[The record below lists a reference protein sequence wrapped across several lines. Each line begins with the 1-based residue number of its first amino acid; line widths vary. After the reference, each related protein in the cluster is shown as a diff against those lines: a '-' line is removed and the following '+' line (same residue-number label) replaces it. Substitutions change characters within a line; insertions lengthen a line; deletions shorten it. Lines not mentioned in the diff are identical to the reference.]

1 MIRRKKKDTELIRAS
16 RYLDGLWER
25 KEDYLLAVK
34 ELDDLK
40 ERGSIKPVAYGLE
53 GGHSSGKSNDTSN
66 FIVVIEN
73 QEKVVGEKKKA
84 YLSLKSEI
92 EDIISKLSQPSYRI
106 IIRAIYLVNMSLEE
120 AAYRY
125 HHTYRTTQ
133 RIHNKALLE
142 IYKMKFL
149 KKMSYDVV

>member
-1 MIRRKKKDTELIRAS
+1 MIRRKKKETELIRAS
-16 RYLDGLWER
+16 RYLDGLWEK

-40 ERGSIKPVAYGLE
+40 ERGSIKPVTYGLE
-53 GGHSSGKSNDTSN
+53 GARSNGKSNDTSN

-73 QEKVVGEKKKA
+73 HEKIVNKKKEA

-106 IIRAIYLVNMSLEE
+106 IIRAIYLVNMSIEE

-133 RIHNKALLE
+133 RIHNKALRE
-142 IYKMKFL
+142 VYKMKFFN
-149 KKMSYDVV
+149 KIVV

>member
-1 MIRRKKKDTELIRAS
+1 MIRRKKKETELIRAS

-25 KEDYLLAVK
+25 REDYLLAVK

-40 ERGSIKPVAYGLE
+40 ERGSIRPVAYGME
-53 GGHSSGKSNDTSN
+53 GGHSNGKNNDISN
-66 FIVVIEN
+66 FIVIIEN
-73 QEKVVGEKKKA
+73 QEEIVDEKKKA

-92 EDIISKLSQPSYRI
+92 EDIVSKLSQPSYRI
-106 IIRAIYLVNMSLEE
+106 IIRAIYLVNMSIEE

-133 RIHNKALLE
+133 RIHNKALQE
-142 IYKMKFL
+142 VYKMKFR
-149 KKMSYDVV
+149 KNDV

>member
-1 MIRRKKKDTELIRAS
+1 MIRRKKKETELIKAS
-16 RYLDGLWER
+16 RYVDGLWER

-40 ERGSIKPVAYGLE
+40 ERGSIKPAAYGANI
-53 GGHSSGKSNDTSN
+53 GHSNGLNSDTSR

-73 QEKVVGEKKKA
+73 QEKNVNDKKEA
-84 YLSLKSEI
+84 YLLLKKEI
-92 EDIISKLSQPSYRI
+92 EDIISKLSQSSYRI
-106 IIRAIYLVNMSLEE
+106 MIRAIYLSNMSIEE

-133 RIHNKALLE
+133 RIHNRALRE
-142 IYKMKFL
+142 VYKIKFL
-149 KKMSYDVV
+149 KIVV